1 VLSVLVLPA
10 TFALTGLL
18 LLNTSLPTTKGN
30 IMVKLQT
37 IVLRVAG
44 VFGSSALAA
53 VAGGAIFGVEL
64 WKSAAIAGV
73 VSASKVTEALLRSWS
88 EDGVLSKEEVAAAF
102 GKANK

>member
-1 VLSVLVLPA
+1 MPVPFKYLGLHGNLA
-10 TFALTGLL
+10 TLIRR
-18 LLNTSLPTTKGN
+18 KK
-30 IMVKLQT
+30 IMVKFQT

-73 VSASKVTEALLRSWS
+73 VSASKVTESLLRSWS
-88 EDGVLSKEEVAAAF
+88 EDGTLTKEEVAQAF
-102 GKANK
+102 GKAK

>member
-1 VLSVLVLPA
+1 
-10 TFALTGLL
+10 
-18 LLNTSLPTTKGN
+18 
-30 IMVKLQT
+30 MVKLQT

>member
-1 VLSVLVLPA
+1 M
-10 TFALTGLL
+10 
-18 LLNTSLPTTKGN
+18 
-30 IMVKLQT
+30 IKLQT

-73 VSASKVTEALLRSWS
+73 VSASKVTESLLRSWS
-88 EDGVLSKEEVAAAF
+88 EDGTLTKEEVAQAF
-102 GKANK
+102 GKAK

>member
-1 VLSVLVLPA
+1 
-10 TFALTGLL
+10 
-18 LLNTSLPTTKGN
+18 
-30 IMVKLQT
+30 MVKFQT

-88 EDGVLSKEEVAAAF
+88 EDGVLTKEEVAQAF